1 MKKSLLVITFL
12 VVFVALF
19 YNVGSFVVN
28 GIMSLIPMSAQD
40 WFPLIKFIL
49 WIFTFSFNFLVTML
63 IVYFTIFIA
72 TLFVKK

>member
-12 VVFVALF
+12 VVFVTLF

-40 WFPLIKFIL
+40 WFPLIKFVL
-49 WIFTFSFNFLVTML
+49 WFFTFSFNFLVTML

-72 TLFVKK
+72 ALFVKK